1 MQLGG
6 TMSKLATVVML
17 ILVAVGLFGVGTAN
31 SSVVDS
37 LTYNGH
43 KYFLIS
49 ENSAT
54 GAEAEAH
61 ALSGYLATISSEAEH
76 NVLWNAWKNSLGTGQ
91 GLWIGLERANY
102 GRTSSPFVW
111 MNGEAVTFTYWAT
124 HEPNNGGRG
133 GYTEDYVAMDNRF
146 SGEGMWNDLP
156 NAGTDFHA
164 IRGIVEVNAPEVST
178 LVLLGSGLTGLILRR
193 RRQGKS
199 APATEGDGVE
209 VSQDSTPTP

>member
-1 MQLGG
+1 
-6 TMSKLATVVML
+6 
-17 ILVAVGLFGVGTAN
+17 
-31 SSVVDS
+31 

-102 GRTSSPFVW
+102 GQTSSPFVW
-111 MNGEAVTFTYWAT
+111 MNGEPVAFTVDILGETAVTNLRNWIARD
-124 HEPNNGGRG
+124 GGSLVCYRG
-133 GYTEDYVAMDNRF
+133 SPVVHHDTLWPLKTREYLMSVVSD
-146 SGEGMWNDLP
+146 
-156 NAGTDFHA
+156 
-164 IRGIVEVNAPEVST
+164 IR
-178 LVLLGSGLTGLILRR
+178 
-193 RRQGKS
+193 
-199 APATEGDGVE
+199 
-209 VSQDSTPTP
+209 

>member
-1 MQLGG
+1 MNSDPPIYCSRSTILLKSCTKLMQLEG

-76 NVLWNAWKNSLGTGQ
+76 DVLWNAWKNSLGTGQ
-91 GLWIGLERANY
+91 GLWIGLERANH
-102 GRTSSPFVW
+102 GQTSSPFVW
-111 MNGEAVTFTYWAT
+111 MNGEPVTFTYWAT

-133 GYTEDYVAMDNRF
+133 GYTEGYVGMEDRLR
-146 SGEGMWNDLP
+146 GEGMWY
-156 NAGTDFHA
+156 GVHY
-164 IRGIVEVNAPEVST
+164 V
-178 LVLLGSGLTGLILRR
+178 
-193 RRQGKS
+193 
-199 APATEGDGVE
+199 GDAVH
-209 VSQDSTPTP
+209 V